1 MPMLLAIDPG
11 KCKFGYAVLTGE
23 KKVLAQG
30 TAAVDDLSALV
41 AQLVAAFDLKTVVIG
56 DRTGG
61 SQFYAAL
68 KPVLMAQGLNLA
80 LVGEDG
86 SSREGRERFLKA
98 NRKGWRRLVPLGL
111 QTPWRAY
118 DDYVAVILGER
129 YLDRQTQ

>member
-1 MPMLLAIDPG
+1 MILAIDPG
-11 KCKFGYAVLTGE
+11 KYKFGYAVLTNE
-23 KKVLAQG
+23 KRVLKQG
-30 TAAVDDLSALV
+30 TAEVNDLSSIVQRMIALFNV
-41 AQLVAAFDLKTVVIG
+41 KAVVIG

-61 SQFYAAL
+61 NQFYGVL
-68 KPVLMAQGLNLA
+68 QPVLVKQGLNLA

-118 DDYVAVILGER
+118 DDYVAIILGER
-129 YLDRQTQ
+129 YLDQQ